1 MVKFSV
7 LSDAK
12 AVNGYGSE
20 HGLSFLIEVD
30 QKKFLFDTGASDLYL
45 RNAVKL
51 GFKMAEL
58 DAIVLS
64 HGHFDHG
71 DGLQYI
77 RKKPLVCHPDCFV
90 KRYRKSGKGSLGLA
104 LSYEEIRKRF
114 DLKASREPV
123 RLSEHLFFLGEVP
136 RENDFESQHTRYQL
150 EDGSDDFIRD
160 DSGLACISE
169 GRLLVFSGCA
179 HSGIC
184 NMVEHARKVT
194 GVRQVHA
201 VIGGLH
207 LKQIDWQTKRTI
219 VCLKELRVKRIYP
232 SHCTRDPALSRMVE
246 LFEGLVPTA
255 GTQYVF

>member
-1 MVKFSV
+1 MKLSV

-12 AVNGYGSE
+12 AVDGYGSE

-45 RNAVKL
+45 RNAMKL
-51 GFKMAEL
+51 DLDMAEL

-77 RKKPLVCHPDCFV
+77 KDKPLVCHPGCFV
-90 KRYRKSGKGSLGLA
+90 KRYRKSGKGYLGLA
-104 LSYEEIRKRF
+104 LSEEEIRTRF
-114 DLKASREPV
+114 DLKTSRDPV
-123 RLSEHLFFLGEVP
+123 QLSEHLFFLGEVP
-136 RENDFESQHTRYQL
+136 RENDFEAQHTKYRL

-184 NMVEHARKVT
+184 NMVEHAMNIT
-194 GVRQVHA
+194 GVSKVAA
-201 VIGGLH
+201 VVGGFH
-207 LKQIDWQTKRTI
+207 LRAVNNQSRRTI
-219 VCLKELRVKRIYP
+219 TYLKNLGVEQVLP
-232 SHCTRDPALSRMVE
+232 SHCTFDPALTEFHKVFGKRE
-246 LFEGLVPTA
+246 LKTGNHLV
-255 GTQYVF
+255 F

>member
-1 MVKFSV
+1 VKFSV

-12 AVNGYGSE
+12 AVDGYGSE

-30 QKKFLFDTGASDLYL
+30 HKKFLFDTGASDLYL
-45 RNAVKL
+45 RNAEKL
-51 GFKMAEL
+51 GLNMAEL

-71 DGLQYI
+71 NGLQYI
-77 RKKPLVCHPDCFV
+77 KEKPLVCHPDCFV
-90 KRYRKSGKGSLGLA
+90 KRYRKSGKGYLGLA
-104 LSYEEIRKRF
+104 LSEREIRKRF
-114 DLKASREPV
+114 DLKTSREPV
-123 RLSEHLFFLGEVP
+123 QLSEHLFFLGEVP
-136 RENDFESQHTRYQL
+136 RDNDFESQHTKYQL

-169 GRLLVFSGCA
+169 GRLVVFSGCA

-194 GVRQVHA
+194 GIKQVHA
-201 VIGGLH
+201 VIGGFH
-207 LKQIDWQTKRTI
+207 LKQVNWQTKRTI
-219 VCLKELRVKRIYP
+219 VYLKELRVKRIYP
-232 SHCTRDPALSRMVE
+232 SHCTQDPALSRMVE
-246 LFEGLVPTA
+246 LFDGLVPTA

>member
-1 MVKFSV
+1 MKLSV

-12 AVNGYGSE
+12 AVDGYGSE

-45 RNAVKL
+45 RNAMKL
-51 GFKMAEL
+51 DLDMAEL

-77 RKKPLVCHPDCFV
+77 KDKPLVCHPGCFV
-90 KRYRKSGKGSLGLA
+90 KRYRKSGKGYLGLA
-104 LSYEEIRKRF
+104 LSEEEIRTRF
-114 DLKASREPV
+114 DLKTSRDPV
-123 RLSEHLFFLGEVP
+123 QLSEHLFFLGEVP
-136 RENDFESQHTRYQL
+136 RENDFEAQHTKYRL

-194 GVRQVHA
+194 GVKQVHA
-201 VIGGLH
+201 VLGGFH
-207 LKQIDWQTKRTI
+207 LKMVDWQTKRTI
-219 VCLKELRVKRIYP
+219 VYLKEIGVRRIYP
-232 SHCTRDPALSRMVE
+232 SHCTQDPALSRMVE
-246 LFEGLVPTA
+246 LFGGLVPTA